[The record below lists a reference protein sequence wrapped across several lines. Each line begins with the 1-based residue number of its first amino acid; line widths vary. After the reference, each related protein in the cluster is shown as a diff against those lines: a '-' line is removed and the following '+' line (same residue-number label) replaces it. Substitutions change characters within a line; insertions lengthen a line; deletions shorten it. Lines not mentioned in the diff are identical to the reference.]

1 MNNAL
6 LHAALAYLA
15 GAFATLAI
23 VAWSDRSRVL
33 NARDAFVLA
42 VIWPV
47 SSGVALLM
55 VIGFMLLRA
64 DGIRCAIGK
73 PRNVARWGCGR
84 TDPHP
89 GLWALC
95 PWWVLV
101 VWWEAT

>member
-15 GAFATLAI
+15 GAFAMLAI
-23 VAWSDRSRVL
+23 VSWADRSRVFT
-33 NARDAFVLA
+33 ARDALVLA

-47 SSGVALLM
+47 SGALALLM
-55 VIGFMLLRA
+55 VIGLMLLHA
-64 DGIRCAIGK
+64 GMRCAIGK
-73 PRNVARWGCGR
+73 PRNGARWGCGR

-95 PWWVLV
+95 PWWALA
-101 VWWEAT
+101 VWWEAP

>member
-1 MNNAL
+1 MNVAL
-6 LHAALAYLA
+6 LQTALFYFA

-23 VAWSDRSRVL
+23 VAWADRSRVF

-55 VIGFMLLRA
+55 VIGLMLLRA
-64 DGIRCAIGK
+64 GMRCAIGR
-73 PRNVARWGCGR
+73 PRNGVRWGCGR

-89 GLWALC
+89 GLLALC
-95 PWWVLV
+95 PWWALA
-101 VWWEAT
+101 VWWEAP

>member
-23 VAWSDRSRVL
+23 VAWSDRSRVFTS
-33 NARDAFVLA
+33 RDALVLA

-47 SSGVALLM
+47 SGTLALLM
-55 VIGFMLLRA
+55 VIGLMLLRA
-64 DGIRCAIGK
+64 GVRCAIGK
-73 PRNVARWGCGR
+73 PRNGARWGCGR

-89 GLWALC
+89 GLWAFC
-95 PWWVLV
+95 PWWALA
-101 VWWEAT
+101 VWWEAP